1 MLQADIGALTDA
13 AGEVESEAAILAD
26 LDVAT
31 PFADASDALV
41 ASRTSEACLWVSTR
55 LGAALQVYAD
65 GLGALA
71 QASRV
76 TAQDLS
82 GTDRSVASGFG
93 PVAR

>member
-13 AGEVESEAAILAD
+13 ASEVESEASTLAD

-41 ASRTSEACLWVSTR
+41 GSETSQACLWVSTR
-55 LGAALQVYAD
+55 LGASLQVYAD
-65 GLGALA
+65 GLTDLA

-82 GTDRSVASGFG
+82 GTDQYVASGFG